1 VRLLG
6 DLLDGFDALLD
17 RGRLSG
23 LILLGSILSG
33 SVGHGNLAAA
43 YHSIGLA
50 GDFHPQDRGTH
61 RGEDRRVE

>member
-6 DLLDGFDALLD
+6 DPLDGFDALLD

-33 SVGHGNLAAA
+33 SVGHADLASA
-43 YHSIGLA
+43 YHSIRLT
-50 GDFHPQDRGTH
+50 GDLHPQDRCTY
-61 RGEDRRVE
+61 RG